1 MSDFISQV
9 TAAMQEQREKAG
21 VCIITKHASKAQ
33 AEKAKPTA
41 QPRGGPSSSTS
52 SLGKRPAPAG
62 TAPKK
67 EVIQPPVEPE
77 TQTIVQR
84 LMGQLRGIPV
94 VGTLVKRTVNS
105 YTDMTLA
112 WNGADDDE
120 IEADR
125 QARQEPSRGTGKKED
140 PQLISDDENA
150 GVSQDPD
157 EADKLLQKL
166 SETPEDE
173 EDEEADPTSP
183 AKRAK
188 TNKLPQLML
197 GPVEYN
203 TYIRLAKAM
212 DSTHP
217 KEEHI
222 WHQELGILFPG
233 MKKITDVKTGA
244 VKRAHIDN
252 WGLPAY
258 LICLGMPLST
268 TAAALKAM
276 IAAYNRWITDKLKTT
291 PEDWDGS
298 FDPPGL
304 AEDEA

>member
-1 MSDFISQV
+1 
-9 TAAMQEQREKAG
+9 MQKQREKASI
-21 VCIITKHASKAQ
+21 CIVTQHAAKAQ

-62 TAPKK
+62 TALKK

-105 YTDMTLA
+105 YTDMSLA
-112 WNGADDDE
+112 WHGADDDE

-157 EADKLLQKL
+157 EADKLLNKL

-173 EDEEADPTSP
+173 EDEGDDSSPP

-188 TNKLPQLML
+188 TNKLPQLMV

-212 DSTHP
+212 DSDHP
-217 KEEHI
+217 EEQQV
-222 WHQELGILFPG
+222 WHEKLDILFPG
-233 MKKITDVKTGA
+233 TAKKTNAKTSA
-244 VKRAHIDN
+244 VMRAHIDN
-252 WGLPAY
+252 WGFPAY
-258 LICLGMPLST
+258 LICLGMPLPT
-268 TAAALKAM
+268 TAATSKAM
-276 IAAYNRWITDKLKTT
+276 IAAYNRWITDNLKTS
-291 PEDWDGS
+291 PADWNGT
-298 FDPPGL
+298 FVPPGL
-304 AEDEA
+304 AEDED